1 MANNEDAYKV
11 ELCRI
16 ATAAAKAE
24 ETWLAASEENIGKL
38 EVFKSMD
45 IKGGGYRA
53 MGWNQSTYT
62 DSPRAA
68 CRRCGHTGSI
78 ERKTVR
84 AGCRMNGDA
93 YGSLVSMCGHC
104 GLLLWRSY
112 DEA

>member
-1 MANNEDAYKV
+1 MANLENQYKT

-24 ETWLAASEENIGKL
+24 ETWLAASEENTGKL
-38 EVFKSMD
+38 EEFKSMD
-45 IKGGGYRA
+45 IKGGDYRA

-62 DSPRAA
+62 DSQGAA
-68 CRRCGHTGSI
+68 CRRCGRTDSV
-78 ERKTVR
+78 ERKTVC

-93 YGSLVSMCGHC
+93 YGSLVSTCGHC

-112 DEA
+112 DDA